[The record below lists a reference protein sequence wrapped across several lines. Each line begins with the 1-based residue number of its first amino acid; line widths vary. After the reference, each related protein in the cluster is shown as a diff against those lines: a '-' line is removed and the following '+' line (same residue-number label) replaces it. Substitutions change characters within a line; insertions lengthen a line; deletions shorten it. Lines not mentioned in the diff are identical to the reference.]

1 MMIIRIR
8 TGQQKKNAS
17 SQADFGGTRRVDRP
31 DGQTVARI
39 GFHSLA
45 WLVQTEDPGPA
56 WVWEI
61 IMSSLALSGNAM
73 WPSDLLL
80 CSFSPRRALITF
92 FSFNRASYV
101 FFLQEIQLN
110 YLYKAVFH
118 KAFFSLKILSR
129 WWVLSFTALN
139 QGLYISRK

>member
-31 DGQTVARI
+31 DAQTVARI

-45 WLVQTEDPGPA
+45 WLVQAEDPGPA

-101 FFLQEIQLN
+101 FFSSRDTIKLSIQGCISQG
-110 YLYKAVFH
+110 F
-118 KAFFSLKILSR
+118 FFSQNIIKVMSFKLYCLESR
-129 WWVLSFTALN
+129 P
-139 QGLYISRK
+139 LYF